1 MCLKCKKVFESTEIC
16 SATIENIYS
25 HPYPEILVQE
35 TESGPR
41 NMNFNKPK
49 IVPVVAH
56 GSLTLLGGMENREE
70 L

>member
-1 MCLKCKKVFESTEIC
+1 M
-16 SATIENIYS
+16 YS

-70 L
+70 F